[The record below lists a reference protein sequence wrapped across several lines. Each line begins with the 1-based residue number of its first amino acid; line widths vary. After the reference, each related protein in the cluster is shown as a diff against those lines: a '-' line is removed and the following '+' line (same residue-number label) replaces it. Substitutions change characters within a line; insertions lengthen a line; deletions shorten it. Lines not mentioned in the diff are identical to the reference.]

1 MQTCEAYEKC
11 PAELTAS
18 SAFENTPKRS
28 ETNSETC
35 PRMRAAFTFGASN
48 IHWRTP
54 FPDVCR
60 REGRKTKRKPLRLRG
75 RNSQERQDLASADRT
90 IASAVGKNTQH
101 RKKKLENFTLSWGE
115 VPQCGPPQHYVNERV
130 CSGSL
135 LALCTCRILPSNSP
149 SHGRHKVDRE
159 AVQAREQVHVRVHAA
174 WRESAKGTREMQ
186 QVIALAKVAAPSLE
200 RNDRVGVLVEDF
212 L

>member
-1 MQTCEAYEKC
+1 M
-11 PAELTAS
+11 
-18 SAFENTPKRS
+18 
-28 ETNSETC
+28 
-35 PRMRAAFTFGASN
+35 
-48 IHWRTP
+48 
-54 FPDVCR
+54 
-60 REGRKTKRKPLRLRG
+60 
-75 RNSQERQDLASADRT
+75 RQDLASADRT

>member
-35 PRMRAAFTFGASN
+35 PRMPRR
-48 IHWRTP
+48 IHIWRVEHPGWRTP

-60 REGRKTKRKPLRLRG
+60 REGRKTKPLRLRTQLARAARSRVCRSDDRVG
-75 RNSQERQDLASADRT
+75 RRQEHATPKEKTGKLHSVMGGSATMR
-90 IASAVGKNTQH
+90 SPP
-101 RKKKLENFTLSWGE
+101 TL
-115 VPQCGPPQHYVNERV
+115 CDDERV